1 MKYAK
6 GSAKKS
12 KTLNIDENILK
23 MILSCGAIGA
33 IDVDVVETVSC
44 STVVGKVYS
53 S

>member
-1 MKYAK
+1 
-6 GSAKKS
+6 
-12 KTLNIDENILK
+12 LNIDENILK